1 MIKTKPGSETVGLL
15 DETKSPPADLAP
27 PAVTPLASAGE
38 GEGEAEKDRAAP
50 AVETSPWLTTGPS
63 DDFGPTGHIVMLT
76 EDAARAA
83 PEGLLIAP
91 TPEQLSQR
99 L

>member
-1 MIKTKPGSETVGLL
+1 MTKTKPASETVGLL
-15 DETKSPPADLAP
+15 DETKTPAADLAP
-27 PAVTPLASAGE
+27 SAVTPPSSESDG
-38 GEGEAEKDRAAP
+38 EKDRAPLP
-50 AVETSPWLTTGPS
+50 AETSPWLTTGPS

-76 EDAARAA
+76 EDAVRAA

-91 TPEQLSQR
+91 TPEQLAQR

>member
-1 MIKTKPGSETVGLL
+1 MTKTKPGSETVGLL
-15 DETKSPPADLAP
+15 DEAKTPPADPAP
-27 PAVTPLASAGE
+27 PAVTPPSNESGGE
-38 GEGEAEKDRAAP
+38 NDRTPP